1 MSQLNLRDRE
11 LVSLG
16 AALAANCIPCVEFHV
31 PKAREAGISDA
42 ELREVLALANKVRQV
57 SARKVLEVA
66 TLAVE
71 GKNAEKVDSTR
82 DQCTE
87 IMGTMDKN
95 PSCC

>member
-42 ELREVLALANKVRQV
+42 ELGEVLALANKVRQV
-57 SARKVLEVA
+57 PARKVLEVA

-71 GKNAEKVDSTR
+71 GKNVEKVDSTR
-82 DQCTE
+82 EQCTE
-87 IMGTMDKN
+87 IMGTMDEK